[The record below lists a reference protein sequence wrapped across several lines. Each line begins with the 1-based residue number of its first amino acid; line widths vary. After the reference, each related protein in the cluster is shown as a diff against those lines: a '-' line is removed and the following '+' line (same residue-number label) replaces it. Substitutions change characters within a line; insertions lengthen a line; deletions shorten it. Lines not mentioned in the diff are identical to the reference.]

1 MGARPVVSG
10 PAVVVDVDGVLWAT
24 QLRSANAA
32 PVSAPGAGLAF
43 SEGMPHDGRWK
54 GDQLL
59 FTTTNGHLVLADPRR
74 GAVARHVALAEIT
87 PGLEQLGW
95 CRGVCE
101 DPRDP
106 ARVFVAFSS
115 VRRSRW
121 QEFGYWIRWR
131 QPPVHG
137 RVVLYDIEAGRLCES
152 WDVGDGAGDVLFQL
166 PVSFPNFAASGMA
179 GFPSTGSLGLG
190 SYF

>member
-1 MGARPVVSG
+1 MGFSDAEAIRSILLRVSLHESIAIADQRIRPRARETPIE
-10 PAVVVDVDGVLWAT
+10 
-24 QLRSANAA
+24 RS
-32 PVSAPGAGLAF
+32 
-43 SEGMPHDGRWK
+43 
-54 GDQLL
+54 
-59 FTTTNGHLVLADPRR
+59 
-74 GAVARHVALAEIT
+74 

-106 ARVFVAFSS
+106 SRVFVAFSS

-137 RVVLYDIEAGRLCES
+137 RVVLYDIEAGRLCAS

-166 PVSFPNFAASGMA
+166 EPLPPERWV
-179 GFPSTGSLGLG
+179 
-190 SYF
+190 